1 MILLKRND
9 NCWLLKSKVYI
20 SRKKILEIN
29 RLAKSSFLNPW
40 IEKKIIPHVYVYI
53 RMCCQSVVW
62 IQSAILRYKLVLVP
76 EGYGP
81 FIKTPHV
88 FTNEYIYLDSRLDHS
103 GLLIGLGLIWT
114 HSMWTQSGFARLLQ
128 INVGVTLIL

>member
-40 IEKKIIPHVYVYI
+40 IEKKNNPTRLCIY
-53 RMCCQSVVW
+53 MCCQSLVW
-62 IQSAILRYKLVLVP
+62 IQSAIIRYKLVLVP

-88 FTNEYIYLDSRLDHS
+88 YTNVYILGFSVWSLRVANWSRINMDPFDVNA
-103 GLLIGLGLIWT
+103 IGICT
-114 HSMWTQSGFARLLQ
+114 FIAD
-128 INVGVTLIL
+128 

>member
-40 IEKKIIPHVYVYI
+40 IEKKNNPTRLCIY
-53 RMCCQSVVW
+53 MCCQSFVW

-88 FTNEYIYLDSRLDHS
+88 FTYVYIYLDSRLDHS

>member
-40 IEKKIIPHVYVYI
+40 IEKKINNPTRLCIYTYVL
-53 RMCCQSVVW
+53 SV
-62 IQSAILRYKLVLVP
+62 
-76 EGYGP
+76 
-81 FIKTPHV
+81 
-88 FTNEYIYLDSRLDHS
+88 SRLNSISNIKVQISVGTGGVWTIYKNTARVYKWIYILGFSAWSLRVANWSRINMDPFDVNA
-103 GLLIGLGLIWT
+103 IGICT
-114 HSMWTQSGFARLLQ
+114 FIAD
-128 INVGVTLIL
+128 

>member
-40 IEKKIIPHVYVYI
+40 IEKKINNPTRLCIYTYVL
-53 RMCCQSVVW
+53 SV
-62 IQSAILRYKLVLVP
+62 
-76 EGYGP
+76 
-81 FIKTPHV
+81 
-88 FTNEYIYLDSRLDHS
+88 SRLNSISNIKVQISVGPGGVWTIYKNTARVYKWIYILGFSAWSLRVANWSRINMDPFDVNA
-103 GLLIGLGLIWT
+103 IGICT
-114 HSMWTQSGFARLLQ
+114 FIAD
-128 INVGVTLIL
+128 